1 MQEEEHRPVCRA
13 ENEGKKRQ
21 GRNRA
26 HQADL
31 QAAVSTLAF
40 TLSEAGR
47 PRAL

>member
-26 HQADL
+26 HQAGL
-31 QAAVSTLAF
+31 AGHVSTLAF
-40 TLSEAGR
+40 YSQ
-47 PRAL
+47 